1 MLPRVVSLLACPAD
15 TKDSSWTDHSPVIMS
30 KQHLYPPSQ
39 LPCKSCY
46 HSSSRQM
53 SEEVLLTLVGALRP
67 QCQISVLC
75 HLHDL
80 VFLLE
85 PEPVY
90 QKQEK
95 RDTAQDTCSHQSPD
109 C

>member
-1 MLPRVVSLLACPAD
+1 
-15 TKDSSWTDHSPVIMS
+15 
-30 KQHLYPPSQ
+30 
-39 LPCKSCY
+39 
-46 HSSSRQM
+46 M
-53 SEEVLLTLVGALRP
+53 SEEGLLTLIGTFRS
-67 QCQISVLC
+67 QRQITVLC
-75 HLHDL
+75 HIHDF

-85 PEPVY
+85 PEPVN